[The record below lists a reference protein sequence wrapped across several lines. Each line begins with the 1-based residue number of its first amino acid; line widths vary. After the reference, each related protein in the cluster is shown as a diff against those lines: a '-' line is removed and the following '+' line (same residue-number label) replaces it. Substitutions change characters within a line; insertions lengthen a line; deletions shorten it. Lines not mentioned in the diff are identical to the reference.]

1 MSLNLEQLAAA
12 MVNAAKGQ
20 ITDNWPQIKD
30 YAEQEAK
37 KLAENFVLIEKQ
49 KLTNQLS
56 DEQAELMH
64 QMQKNASKAVLL
76 SVQGMT
82 TLMAEQALN
91 AALDAV
97 KTTVNTALNF
107 TLL

>member
-1 MSLNLEQLAAA
+1 MSLDLEQLTQT
-12 MVNAAKGQ
+12 MISAAKGQ
-20 ITDNWPQIKD
+20 VADNWPQIKD

-37 KLAENFVLIEKQ
+37 KLAENFVLIEKM
-49 KLTNQLS
+49 KLTQSVS
-56 DEQAELMH
+56 DEQAELMY
-64 QMQKNASKAVLL
+64 QMQKNATKSVLL
-76 SVQGMT
+76 AVQGMT

-97 KTTVNTALNF
+97 KETVNGALNF

>member
-1 MSLNLEQLAAA
+1 MSLDLEQLSQA

-20 ITDNWPQIKD
+20 VADKWPQIKD
-30 YAEQEAK
+30 YAKQEAK
-37 KLAENFVLIEKQ
+37 KLAENLVLIEKL
-49 KLTNQLS
+49 KLTQQIS
-56 DEQAELMH
+56 QEQAELMH
-64 QMQKNASKAVLL
+64 QMQSNATKAVLL

-97 KTTVNTALNF
+97 KETVNTALNF

>member
-1 MSLNLEQLAAA
+1 MSLDLEQLSQA
-12 MVNAAKGQ
+12 MLTAAKGQ
-20 ITDNWPQIKD
+20 VAENWPQIKD

-37 KLAENFVLIEKQ
+37 KLAENLVLIEKL
-49 KLTNQLS
+49 KLTQQIS
-56 DEQAELMH
+56 DEQAKLMH
-64 QMQKNASKAVLL
+64 QMQRNATQAVLL

-82 TLMAEQALN
+82 ELMAEQALN

-97 KTTVNTALNF
+97 KETVNAALNF

>member
-1 MSLNLEQLAAA
+1 MSLNLEQLSQA

-20 ITDNWPQIKD
+20 VADKWPQIKD
-30 YAEQEAK
+30 YAKQEAK
-37 KLAENFVLIEKQ
+37 KLAENFVLIEKL
-49 KLTNQLS
+49 KLTQQITE
-56 DEQAELMH
+56 EQAVIMH
-64 QMQKNASKAVLL
+64 KMQNNATKAVLL

-97 KTTVNTALNF
+97 KETVNTALNF

>member
-1 MSLNLEQLAAA
+1 MSLNLEQLSQA

-20 ITDNWPQIKD
+20 VADKWPQIKD

-37 KLAENFVLIEKQ
+37 KLAENFVLIEKLQ
-49 KLTNQLS
+49 LTQQVS
-56 DEQAELMH
+56 AEQAELMH
-64 QMQKNASKAVLL
+64 QMQINTTKGVLL

-97 KTTVNTALNF
+97 RDTVNTALNF

>member
-1 MSLNLEQLAAA
+1 MSLNIEQLTQV
-12 MVNAAKGQ
+12 MLQAAKRQ
-20 ITDNWPQIKD
+20 VADNWPQIKD

-37 KLAENFVLIEKQ
+37 KLAENFVLIEKLR
-49 KLTNQLS
+49 LTQQIS
-56 DEQAELMH
+56 DEQAELQH

-76 SVQGMT
+76 AVQGMT

-97 KTTVNTALNF
+97 KSTVNTALNF